1 LTKIRKL
8 EIFPIIAQDFKIM
21 LSKTPKNILVG
32 GLIFSLALMVGCAA
46 KIPPEALQW
55 TSETLK
61 ERQLQTRRFDTTDET
76 LILQSVAGL
85 LQDLGFNI
93 DESETKLGIIVG
105 SKDRDATDGGQVA
118 AAVLIALLGG
128 GAMPVDKN
136 QKLRASV
143 VSSPT
148 STGNAMNVRVTFQR
162 IVWNTQGQVTKTE
175 PLDDPKFY
183 QEFFEKLS
191 KSVFLEA
198 HEI

>member
-1 LTKIRKL
+1 ML
-8 EIFPIIAQDFKIM
+8 IILLDFKIM
-21 LSKTPKNILVG
+21 FSKLPKTIFVSA
-32 GLIFSLALMVGCAA
+32 LIFCLVLFTGCVA

-55 TSETLK
+55 TSQTIE
-61 ERQLQTRRFDTTDET
+61 ERQLQTRRFDTTDENF
-76 LILQSVAGL
+76 ILQSVAGL

-105 SKDRDATDGGQVA
+105 SKDRDATDAGQVT
-118 AAVLIALLGG
+118 AAVFIALLGG

-148 STGNAMNVRVTFQR
+148 STGEGMNVRVTFQR

>member
-1 LTKIRKL
+1 MR
-8 EIFPIIAQDFKIM
+8 IIHLDFKIM
-21 LSKTPKNILVG
+21 FPKLPKTVFVSVF
-32 GLIFSLALMVGCAA
+32 IFCLALMVGCAA

-55 TSETLK
+55 TSETLQQ
-61 ERQLQTRRFDTTDET
+61 RQLQTRRFDTTDEI

-93 DESETKLGIIVG
+93 DESETKLGIIVA
-105 SKDRDATDGGQVA
+105 SKDRDATDAGQVTL
-118 AAVLIALLGG
+118 AVIVALLGG

-143 VSSPT
+143 VTSPT
-148 STGNAMNVRVTFQR
+148 STGKEMNVRVTFQR

-175 PLDDPKFY
+175 SLDDPKFY

-191 KSVFLEA
+191 KSIFLEA